1 MKQGLFSFDMNGHM
15 KQISPDDEIPTDI
28 LEMLWRDHKLNA
40 IDNPYGSCHARING
54 NCPYSRRTSLPNL

>member
-1 MKQGLFSFDMNGHM
+1 MKQGLFSYDMNGQM

-40 IDNPYGSCHARING
+40 IDIPYGSCHARIAVIQVF
-54 NCPYSRRTSLPNL
+54 